1 MTARSER
8 GLRAEQVA
16 EIIVSLPEPEGRGR
30 RGSGYLVAPGRVLT
44 AAHVVEGAVGVRVR
58 FEAGRPGEWAV
69 GATVAWKHDGIDVAV
84 LALPESALPERAV
97 IGFRPVSLG
106 EVSDHD
112 AVLSCTAMGF
122 PRFKLRADAAGRNF
136 RDAEHMDAKCAVL
149 ANRREGTLD
158 LRITAPPAED
168 PDPEPDAWEGMSGAA
183 VFSGGYLIGVVSRHH
198 RREGTGRIAAGRVDR
213 WTDKLNGN
221 ELTALGALLGQ
232 HVMGLPSAVPRSGLD
247 LVQEIYRAQLAD
259 IAPEM
264 LDERQTELAELVS
277 FCGGTEPYRWIQGRP
292 WAGKTALAAW
302 FALHPPR
309 GVVPV
314 WFFITARYA
323 GQSDGDAY
331 TASVIDQLALIAGRE
346 PSATGSPAARDGERR
361 LLLRQAAERV
371 AEDGGTLLLVVDG
384 LDEDQSRVPGG
395 SGSSIAS
402 LLPERPP
409 ANVRVLV
416 TSRPSPGIPSDVGG
430 GHPLRHCPVVELAT
444 SEAALHTEHE
454 ARYDL
459 QQALAGDQLERDVVG
474 LLTAARGTL
483 TVEDLRELTGEPGY
497 LVRQRLGSVFGRI
510 LRLRGGGF
518 ASSGESDVTLYTTS
532 RGYLFAHETL
542 LVAAQD
548 ELGPDVDAYQ
558 DRLHAWA
565 RTYECRGWPEDTPL
579 YLLQPYGRL
588 VAFLL
593 DTVRA
598 TGLATDPRRRDR
610 LREATGSDAACLAE
624 IAAARETVRR
634 AAPDD
639 LVSPAAL
646 AAAGDLVAR
655 RNASLHP
662 DIPAVHA
669 RLGRVRQAFGLARSV
684 FRPEDRARAVL
695 GVARVLAEADDSRA
709 VRLATE
715 GLRLAEEMVAGTV
728 PARLDTP
735 DMVARGLRATALAL
749 AGREDEVPQAF
760 RETPRPHDDPSAKTY
775 VKALVMT
782 AAVLRNP
789 AGAAGLLRLAAQ
801 SAELIEFLPDRV
813 RALASVAESCSA
825 CGFPED
831 ATRIYDSVVGLA
843 GRRDSSDFE
852 NLYAVAAEV
861 LRDTRPREGE
871 RLATLAM
878 AALHQDQEQDQDQ
891 DRDQDKDQVKH
902 ENEATCGDVC
912 TLVALDRM
920 TEAHRLA
927 QAQAINNPGTLRAQ
941 AVTWA
946 VVAEGWA
953 RKGAAVK
960 AWAALERSRY
970 DRFLD
975 GDVDDSMQRVV
986 ALLAK
991 AGAAEQLVATL
1002 LTEDYSS
1009 PYGPS
1014 WWEPA
1019 EALTELACHRAAD
1032 DPQRSLE
1039 LLHTAE
1045 HGNQSTAAPIR
1056 GVAQE
1061 RLAALAGA
1069 LATAGRP
1076 DDAERLLAVLD
1087 EPDERA
1093 WGLAAVSL
1101 AVAESDPGR
1110 ALRLAESAVDPML
1123 SVGGW
1128 ALPSSLTPALQALGW
1143 AGAAER
1149 VTEELEGLVRRR
1161 ASLATHGRDDIRAV
1175 AAAGLWPHD
1184 PALAGRLVDEALRGV
1199 LGDPVVPVAHLLVA
1213 IGRHDRERGERLRQL
1228 LDAADADHD
1237 GNQPSSGEVLLSL
1250 LTAATDPVTA
1260 RVRLDTVVSKD
1271 ERRSPR
1277 GPRAGGGAALA
1288 YAALGDHEAAR
1299 TTARREEDAER
1310 RAGALA
1316 QLAAYTAAL
1325 PADRTP
1331 APFHDPYDITL
1342 LARRL
1347 ATLLLPPPSGPD
1359 LPRARALLAE
1369 LLTPQSWHHAVPV
1382 LAAIDPDAVLRV
1394 RDVVFAHLG
1403 LGD

>member
-1 MTARSER
+1 MTRLTARSER

-16 EIIVSLPEPEGRGR
+16 EIIVSLPEPKGRGR
-30 RGSGYLVAPGRVLT
+30 RGSGYLVAAGRVLT

-69 GATVAWKHDGIDVAV
+69 DATVAWRHDGIDVAV

-122 PRFKLRADAAGRNF
+122 PRFKLRADATGRPF

-168 PDPEPDAWEGMSGAA
+168 PDPERDAWEGMSGAA
-183 VFSGGYLIGVVSRHH
+183 VFSGGYLVGVVSRHH

-213 WTDKLNGN
+213 WTDQLNAN
-221 ELTALGALLGQ
+221 ERAALGALLGR

-277 FCGGTEPYRWIQGRP
+277 FCGGPEPYRWIQGRP

-444 SEAALHTEHE
+444 SEAARHTEHE

-518 ASSGESDVTLYTTS
+518 EGSGESDVTLYTTS

-565 RTYECRGWPEDTPL
+565 RTYERRGWPESTPL

-593 DTVRA
+593 DTGRA
-598 TGLATDPRRRDR
+598 TGLATDPKRRDR

-624 IAAARETVRR
+624 IAAAGETVRR

-639 LVSPAAL
+639 LGSPAAL

-669 RLGRVRQAFGLARSV
+669 RLGRVRQAIGLARSV

-735 DMVARGLRATALAL
+735 DMVARGMRATALAL
-749 AGREDEVPQAF
+749 AGREEEVPQAF

-782 AAVLRNP
+782 AAVLRDP
-789 AGAAGLLRLAAQ
+789 AGAAGLLRLAAE
-801 SAELIEFLPDRV
+801 SAGLIEFLPDRV

-831 ATRIYDSVVGLA
+831 ATRIYDSVVALA

-852 NLYAVAAEV
+852 NLYAVAAEA
-861 LRDTRPREGE
+861 LRDTRPREAE
-871 RLATLAM
+871 RLAALAM
-878 AALHQDQEQDQDQ
+878 ATLHQDQDQ
-891 DRDQDKDQVKH
+891 DQDQDED
-902 ENEATCGDVC
+902 EDEATCGDVC
-912 TLVALDRM
+912 TLVALERM

-927 QAQAINNPGTLRAQ
+927 QAQAVNNPGTLRAQ

-946 VVAEGWA
+946 VMAEGWA
-953 RKGAAVK
+953 RKGAVVE

-970 DRFLD
+970 DRFRD

-991 AGAAEQLVATL
+991 AGAAEQLVAVL
-1002 LTEDYSS
+1002 LTEDYSA
-1009 PYGPS
+1009 PQDGPS
-1014 WWEPA
+1014 WWEAA
-1019 EALTELACHRAAD
+1019 EALTALACHRAAD

-1045 HGNQSTAAPIR
+1045 HGHRSTAAPIR

-1069 LATAGRP
+1069 LATAGRT

-1101 AVAESDPGR
+1101 AVVESDPGR
-1110 ALRLAESAVDPML
+1110 ARALAERAVDMSL
-1123 SVGGW
+1123 SAGGW

-1143 AGAAER
+1143 SGAAER
-1149 VTEELEGLVRRR
+1149 VTEELEDLVRRR
-1161 ASLATHGRDDIRAV
+1161 ASLTAHGRGDIRAE
-1175 AAAGLWPHD
+1175 AAAGLWSHA

-1199 LGDPVVPVAHLLVA
+1199 LGDPVPVAHLLVA
-1213 IGRHDRERGERLRQL
+1213 VGRHDRERGERLRKL
-1228 LDAADADHD
+1228 LEAADLDHD
-1237 GNQPSSGEVLLSL
+1237 GNQHSSGEVLLSL
-1250 LTAATDPVTA
+1250 LTAATDPVAA
-1260 RVRLDTVVSKD
+1260 RGRLDAVVSGD
-1271 ERRSPR
+1271 ERRSSR

-1288 YAALGDHEAAR
+1288 YAVLGDHEAAR
-1299 TTARREEDAER
+1299 TTARREEDAEL
-1310 RAGALA
+1310 RADALA

-1331 APFHDPYDITL
+1331 VPFRDPYDITL

-1347 ATLLLPPPSGPD
+1347 ATLLLPPPSRPD

-1382 LAAIDPDAVLRV
+1382 LAAIDPAAVLRV

>member
-8 GLRAEQVA
+8 GLRADHVA
-16 EIIVSLPEPEGRGR
+16 EVIVSLPQGKGRGR
-30 RGSGYLVAPGRVLT
+30 RGSGYLVAAGRVLT
-44 AAHVVEGAVGVRVR
+44 AAHVVEGDVGVRVR

-69 GATVAWKHDGIDVAV
+69 DATVVWRHDGIDVAV
-84 LALPESALPERAV
+84 LALPERAV
-97 IGFRPVSLG
+97 VDVRPVSLG
-106 EVSDHD
+106 KVGDQD
-112 AVLSCTAMGF
+112 AVLGCTAMGF
-122 PRFKLRADAAGRNF
+122 PRFKLRADAAGRPF

-158 LRITAPPAED
+158 LRITAPPAAD
-168 PDPEPDAWEGMSGAA
+168 PDPERDAWEGMSGAA
-183 VFSGGYLIGVVSRHH
+183 VFSGGYLVGVVSRHH
-198 RREGTGRIAAGRVDR
+198 RREGTGRVAAGRVDR
-213 WTDKLNGN
+213 WAD
-221 ELTALGALLGQ
+221 ALSATERAALERLLG
-232 HVMGLPSAVPRSGLD
+232 HELEALPSAAPGSTVD
-247 LVQEIYRAQLAD
+247 LVQDVYRAHLAD
-259 IAPEM
+259 IAPEL

-277 FCGGTEPYRWIQGRP
+277 FCGGPEPYRWLQGRP

-331 TASVIDQLALIAGRE
+331 TAAVIDQLAAIAGRE
-346 PSATGSPAARDGERR
+346 PAATGSPAALDGERR

-395 SGSSIAS
+395 SGTSIAS

-409 ANVRVLV
+409 SNVRVLV

-444 SEAALHTEHE
+444 SAAARHTEHE
-454 ARYDL
+454 AKYDL
-459 QQALAGDQLERDVVG
+459 QRALAGDRLERDMVG

-497 LVRQRLGSVFGRI
+497 VVRQRLGSVFGRI
-510 LRLRGGGF
+510 LRLRGSGF
-518 ASSGESDVTLYTTS
+518 SSSAETDVTLYTTS

-542 LVAAQD
+542 LVAAQQ

-558 DRLHAWA
+558 ERLHAWA
-565 RTYECRGWPEDTPL
+565 ATYERRGWPQDTPL

-588 VAFLL
+588 VALL
-593 DTVRA
+593 ADTGRA
-598 TGLATDPRRRDR
+598 TDLATDPRRRDR

-634 AAPDD
+634 ADPDD
-639 LVSPAAL
+639 LGASAAL

-655 RNASLHP
+655 RNVSLHP

-669 RLGRVRQAFGLARSV
+669 RLGRVRQAIGLARSV

-695 GVARVLAEADDSRA
+695 AVARVLAQAGDRRA
-709 VRLATE
+709 AGLAAE
-715 GLRLAEEMVAGTV
+715 GLGLAEELVAGTV

-735 DMVARGLRATALAL
+735 DMVARGMRATALAL
-749 AGREDEVPQAF
+749 AGREEEVPQAF
-760 RETPRPHDDPSAKTY
+760 RERPRPHDGPSAKTF
-775 VKALVMT
+775 VKALVAT

-789 AGAAGLLRLAAQ
+789 AGAAGLLRLAEE

-813 RALASVAESCSA
+813 RALASIAEACSA

-831 ATRIYDSVVGLA
+831 ARRIYGSVAGLA

-852 NLYAVAAEV
+852 NLYAVAAEA
-861 LRDTRPREGE
+861 LRDTRPSEAE
-871 RLATLAM
+871 RLASLAGATLPQGEYEYPD
-878 AALHQDQEQDQDQ
+878 AAWSE
-891 DRDQDKDQVKH
+891 V
-902 ENEATCGDVC
+902 TCGDVC
-912 TLVALDRM
+912 TLVALDRT

-927 QAQAINNPGTLRAQ
+927 WAQAVNDPGTLRAQ
-941 AVTWA
+941 GVTWS

-953 RKGAAVK
+953 RKGAAAE
-960 AWAALERSRY
+960 AWAALERSRHA
-970 DRFLD
+970 RFLD
-975 GDVDDSMQRVV
+975 GDVDDSTQRVV
-986 ALLAK
+986 GLLAR

-1009 PYGPS
+1009 PDGPS
-1014 WWEPA
+1014 WWEAA
-1019 EALTELACHRAAD
+1019 EALAVLACHCAAD
-1032 DPQRSLE
+1032 DPRRSLE

-1045 HGNQSTAAPIR
+1045 HGHQSTAAPVR

-1061 RLAALAGA
+1061 RLAVLAGA

-1087 EPDERA
+1087 EPDEHA

-1101 AVAESDPGR
+1101 AVAGSDPGR
-1110 ALRLAESAVDPML
+1110 ALRLAERAVDMSL
-1123 SVGGW
+1123 EAAGGW
-1128 ALPSSLTPALQALGW
+1128 ALPSSMAPAVQALGW
-1143 AGAAER
+1143 AGAADR
-1149 VTEELEGLVRRR
+1149 VMGVLVELVRVNRTR
-1161 ASLATHGRDDIRAV
+1161 THGRGDVRAE

-1184 PALAGRLVDEALRGV
+1184 PELAGRLVDDVLHGV
-1199 LGDPVVPVAHLLVA
+1199 RDDPVLLVAHLLAAV
-1213 IGRHDRERGERLRQL
+1213 GLHDRERGTRLGQL
-1228 LDAADADHD
+1228 LDAVDEDHD
-1237 GNQPSSGEVLLSL
+1237 GNRPTSSEVVLSL
-1250 LTAATDPVTA
+1250 LTAATSPAAA
-1260 RVRLDTVVSKD
+1260 RSRLDAVVSQD
-1271 ERRSPR
+1271 GRLSLR
-1277 GPRAGGGAALA
+1277 GPRARGGAALA

-1299 TTARREEDAER
+1299 TTARREEDAEQ
-1310 RAGALA
+1310 RADALA
-1316 QLAAYTAAL
+1316 QLAAYAALL
-1325 PADRTP
+1325 PADR
-1331 APFHDPYDITL
+1331 APVPFRDPYDITL
-1342 LARRL
+1342 LTRRL
-1347 ATLLLPPPSGPD
+1347 ATLLLPPPCGPD

-1369 LLTPQSWHHAVPV
+1369 VLTSESWHHAVPV
-1382 LAAIDPDAVLRV
+1382 LAAIDPDAALRV
-1394 RDVVFAHLG
+1394 RDVVFAHLQ
-1403 LGD
+1403 LTD